1 MNTDVY
7 ELTHNTWN
15 TIERDADNG
24 YTNEANFKM
33 DNTSQSYV
41 EQSCLFLGFAGSGKS
56 KILQETQSILTNNEV
71 FRLVQTACPTH
82 NACKIVNGITL
93 HRSFNVT
100 PIDFFAICSLL
111 CLLCNL
117 CPSVL
122 SSVPFCALLRLS
134 VPSPAKTKNVVFA

>member
-1 MNTDVY
+1 
-7 ELTHNTWN
+7 
-15 TIERDADNG
+15 
-24 YTNEANFKM
+24 M

-134 VPSPAKTKNVVFA
+134 VPSPAKAKNCVFA

>member
-7 ELTHNTWN
+7 ELTNNTWN

-24 YTNEANFKM
+24 YTNETNFNM

-41 EQSCLFLGFAGSGKS
+41 EQSCLFLGFAGSSKS

-82 NACKIVNGITL
+82 K
-93 HRSFNVT
+93 
-100 PIDFFAICSLL
+100 
-111 CLLCNL
+111 
-117 CPSVL
+117 
-122 SSVPFCALLRLS
+122 ALLKL
-134 VPSPAKTKNVVFA
+134 